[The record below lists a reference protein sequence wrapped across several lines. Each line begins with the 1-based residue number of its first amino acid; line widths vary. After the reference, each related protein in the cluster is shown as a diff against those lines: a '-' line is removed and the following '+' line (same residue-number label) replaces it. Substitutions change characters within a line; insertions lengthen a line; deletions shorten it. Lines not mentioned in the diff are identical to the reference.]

1 MINDNEAK
9 VDFASS
15 QDAGR
20 FKDDGWQRQK
30 RDLLKEE
37 KSQEQ
42 GKLSLALLLQ
52 CSCNV

>member
-1 MINDNEAK
+1 MNDDEDK
-9 VDFASS
+9 VDSASS

-20 FKDDGWQRQK
+20 FEDDGWQSQK